1 MDTPSQKSLAPA
13 RSFTDLIAWKEG
25 HQLALLIYKVTE
37 GFPKH
42 ELFGLTSQI
51 RRAAVSIT
59 SNLAEGFGR
68 PSKPDKIHFYYISLS
83 SVYEIQNQGLL
94 ARDIGYLSKEHF
106 KDIADRSVR
115 VAKLINSLIRSIK
128 LPATSYQLPA
138 TQHVAS

>member
-1 MDTPSQKSLAPA
+1 MDNPSQKSLAPA
-13 RSFTDLIAWKEG
+13 RSFTDLIAWKEA
-25 HQLALLIYKVTE
+25 HQLALYIYKMTI

-68 PSKPDKIHFYYISLS
+68 PSKADKVHFYYISLS
-83 SVYEIQNQGLL
+83 SVYEVQNQSLL
-94 ARDIGYLSKEHF
+94 SRDIGYLLKEQF
-106 KDIADRSVR
+106 KEIADRSVL

-128 LPATSYQLPA
+128 LPTTSYQLPA
-138 TQHVAS
+138 TPSCS